1 MGIFSF
7 CLLKEVE
14 DIALLLK
21 YRAYIE
27 ASFKEHNMERMLRVW
42 KLTHCQL
49 GRPSRFTPAM
59 AKSC

>member
-1 MGIFSF
+1 MGIFSV
-7 CLLKEVE
+7 CLFKEVE
-14 DIALLLK
+14 DIALVLR

-27 ASFKEHNMERMLRVW
+27 ASFKEHMERVLRVW

-49 GRPSRFTPAM
+49 GRPSRFGPTM